1 MWRRHRLGRRPR
13 FQPRHLTV
21 KPARPKPRRLDPRQL
36 DLALAILLTVAAEA
50 QILAGATATGLVLA
64 PALAAPALTLPVAVR
79 RLHPAAVAVWAMA
92 LATAQI
98 AIWGDPQVVGVTIA
112 YLCALY
118 GLAVWTGTRT
128 FAAAVALMILVG
140 LPVAGLGP
148 DTDFSSAAL
157 FAIVAVIAM
166 LIARRAITGREQRAR
181 LAERERE
188 VLAREA
194 VVEERARIAREL
206 HGAIAHNIS
215 MVVMQAGAERRA
227 IEKGAGSPHD
237 VLETIEQVG
246 RTAMTEM
253 RRLVGMLRS
262 ESDDPLAPQ
271 PGLADLATL
280 AGRLNAGGAAVELHL
295 EGEPRALPVGIE
307 LAAYRI
313 VEEALAGGQA
323 RVSVR
328 YGRDRLE
335 LEVRENG
342 SPALDDDRGSR
353 LLAIRERVALY
364 GGRLDHDDL
373 GVRVVLPVR

>member
-1 MWRRHRLGRRPR
+1 VKSARPYPWRR
-13 FQPRHLTV
+13 
-21 KPARPKPRRLDPRQL
+21 DPLQL
-36 DLALAILLTVAAEA
+36 DLAVAILLTVAAEA
-50 QILAGATATGLVLA
+50 QALAGATTTRLVLA
-64 PALAAPALTLPVAVR
+64 PTLVAPALTLPVAVR
-79 RLHPAAVAVWAMA
+79 RLHPAAVALWAA
-92 LATAQI
+92 GLATAQI

-118 GLAVWTGTRT
+118 GLAVWTETRT
-128 FAAAVALMILVG
+128 FAAVAALMAVVG
-140 LPVAGLGP
+140 VPVASLGP
-148 DTDFSSAAL
+148 GTDLAHATL
-157 FAIVAVIAM
+157 FATVAVFAM
-166 LIARRAITGREQRAR
+166 LMARRAVRGREERAR

-206 HGAIAHNIS
+206 HGAIAHNVS
-215 MVVMQAGAERRA
+215 MVVIQAGAERRA
-227 IEKGAGSPHD
+227 LEKGGGSPHE
-237 VLETIEQVG
+237 VLETIEHVG

-280 AGRLNAGGAAVELHL
+280 TARLNACGAAVELHV

-313 VEEALAGGQA
+313 VEEALGGGPA
-323 RVSVR
+323 RVNVR

-335 LEVRENG
+335 LEVAENE
-342 SPALDDDRGSR
+342 SPALEVDRGNR

-364 GGRLDHDDL
+364 GGRLDHDDF